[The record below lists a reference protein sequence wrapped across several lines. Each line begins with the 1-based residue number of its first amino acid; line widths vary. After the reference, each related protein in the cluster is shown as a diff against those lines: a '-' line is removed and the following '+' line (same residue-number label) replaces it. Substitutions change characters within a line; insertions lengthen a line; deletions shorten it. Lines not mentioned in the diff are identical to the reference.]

1 MELTYRQVLSE
12 KMKDP
17 EFKKSWEAGEPEFQL
32 IKSMIRAREKQNIT
46 QKQLAAKTGLT
57 QTYISRI
64 ETGDADPTLQTLKKI
79 AEGLGMKLE
88 LKMT

>member
-1 MELTYRQVLSE
+1 
-12 KMKDP
+12 
-17 EFKKSWEAGEPEFQL
+17 
-32 IKSMIRAREKQNIT
+32 MIRAREKQNIT